1 VSMKINLIWAEAHN
15 HVIGKG
21 GVMPWHIP
29 EDLKHFKQTTL
40 GYPVIMGRKTWES
53 LPPRFRPLPGRTN
66 IVISRQDN
74 FLGDFLAG
82 HASSDLRVVS
92 SLQAALDI
100 TSSNDEVWIIGGA
113 QIYAQALPLASV
125 VVITE
130 IDATFEGDAFAPK
143 LNSDWQAVQAD
154 DVNSEWQTSAS
165 SGLRY
170 RFMVFKRK

>member
-1 VSMKINLIWAEAHN
+1 MKINLIWAEAHN

-66 IVISRQDN
+66 IVISRQND
-74 FLGDFLAG
+74 FLGDFLAS
-82 HASSDLRVVS
+82 HASSDLHVVP
-92 SLQAALDI
+92 SLQAALDM

-143 LNSDWQAVQAD
+143 LNSDWYAVQAD

>member
-1 VSMKINLIWAEAHN
+1 MKINLIWAEAHN
-15 HVIGKG
+15 HVIGQG

-66 IVISRQDN
+66 IVISRQND

-82 HASSDLRVVS
+82 HASSDLHVAS
-92 SLQAALDI
+92 SLQAALDM
-100 TSSNDEVWIIGGA
+100 TSSIDEVWVIGGA
-113 QIYAQALPLASV
+113 QIYAQALPLASA

-143 LNSDWQAVQAD
+143 LNSDWHAVQAD
-154 DVNSEWQTSAS
+154 SVNSEWQTSAS

>member
-1 VSMKINLIWAEAHN
+1 MKINLIWAEAHN

-66 IVISRQDN
+66 IVISRQND

-82 HASSDLRVVS
+82 HASSDLHVVP
-92 SLQAALDI
+92 SLQAALDM

-113 QIYAQALPLASV
+113 QIYGQALPLASV

-143 LNSDWQAVQAD
+143 LNSDWHTVQAD